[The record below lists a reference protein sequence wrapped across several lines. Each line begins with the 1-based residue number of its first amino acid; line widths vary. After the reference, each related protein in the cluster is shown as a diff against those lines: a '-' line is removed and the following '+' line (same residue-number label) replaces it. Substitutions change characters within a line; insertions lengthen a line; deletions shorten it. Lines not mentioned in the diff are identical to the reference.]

1 MCPPR
6 ARSCSRATRSS
17 GAHGWWVDIYYA
29 RGSEDGGG
37 DWAVVERKGGG
48 GGTTARRRHG
58 RAAGAWI
65 AVDGRKKGSKGR
77 KGRGGEK

>member
-1 MCPPR
+1 MPTQSSFLQPR
-6 ARSCSRATRSS
+6 DTKQRRA
-17 GAHGWWVDIYYA
+17 GWWVDIYDV
-29 RGSEDGGG
+29 RGSDDGGG

-48 GGTTARRRHG
+48 SGTTARRRHG

-77 KGRGGEK
+77 KGRVGEK